1 MKQLI
6 SWRQYLMNLMVI
18 LYDMLVP
25 NHFWVLSQL
34 TLSLYDLQINNI
46 FSFLQDKVLQPRELE
61 ELFSTALER

>member
-1 MKQLI
+1 
-6 SWRQYLMNLMVI
+6 MNLMVI